1 MERVEVT
8 KAGAV
13 HGAPP
18 PGWKCSACHGEQ
30 GRDFNHSQTR
40 GCRGKT
46 AALKCTNRVCDYCG
60 RGAVIPRKECQDC
73 KDRRDEDDDS
83 DEGDGDDEGDTPD
96 EEEDNGEGGLDEEQR
111 TELEWE
117 IGALTE
123 NLNSSREACSEL
135 ESEVRFQAR
144 QLSEMQIAAAAHD
157 VWACKLKRQLK
168 ESRNLLRTLEE
179 EARARAEGHKQAQ
192 ATLATREE
200 ETRAL
205 AEELKRAQA
214 TITTK

>member
-30 GRDFNHSQTR
+30 GKDFNHSQTR

-83 DEGDGDDEGDTPD
+83 GSSSSGDDSDNGDSSDSSRDRKPSRALKEGQHEADGILRVRLSEGHAAGDPASKGARLYLVKWRGLSEADATWEPAKYLNAALLAAAPPLSPVEPSSPVATKRDRDAASLTSKLTPD
-96 EEEDNGEGGLDEEQR
+96 
-111 TELEWE
+111 
-117 IGALTE
+117 A
-123 NLNSSREACSEL
+123 
-135 ESEVRFQAR
+135 
-144 QLSEMQIAAAAHD
+144 
-157 VWACKLKRQLK
+157 KK
-168 ESRNLLRTLEE
+168 
-179 EARARAEGHKQAQ
+179 
-192 ATLATREE
+192 
-200 ETRAL
+200 
-205 AEELKRAQA
+205 
-214 TITTK
+214 